1 MPPASA
7 NKIQLSPT
15 MPYPKLIG
23 RKLTFFI
30 QAVMLAGICALSGC
44 AWDRGS
50 LPASLPSAPDLTPVS
65 LDKLPGWASDDL
77 SGFGPALQAQCR
89 LPRPPAP
96 TALLCHQP
104 AVLSDPGRLR
114 AWLQTHFVAQP
125 LVQPTAQP
133 VLHPA
138 SQASPAWTLEGM
150 ITGYHEPLL
159 TGSRLQDAGHQ
170 VPVYGPPSALQAG
183 DSQWTRAA
191 IRRDSSRLG
200 TPLLWLD
207 DPVEAFFMQV
217 QGSGQVRVRETHGTM
232 RTIRLAYAQH
242 NGHTYVAIGRAMVQA
257 GILTREE
264 ATAPGIKAWLR
275 ANPAQAHAVM
285 DQNPRYIFFR
295 ETPIGANPLGPA
307 GALGVPLTALR
318 SVAIDPNHVALG
330 SLLWLDAKTPSTLQP
345 LQRLMLAQDVGSA
358 IVGAVRIDVFWGSD
372 ERAQIEA
379 GLARQPGRVW
389 RLMPRSP

>member
-15 MPYPKLIG
+15 MPYPELIG

-30 QAVMLAGICALSGC
+30 RAVMLAGICVASGC
-44 AWDRGS
+44 AWDPGS
-50 LPASLPSAPDLTPVS
+50 PPASRPSAPDLTPVT
-65 LDKLPGWASDDL
+65 LDKLPGWSSDDL
-77 SGFGPALQAQCR
+77 AGFAPALQAQCR

-96 TALLCHQP
+96 TALPCNQP
-104 AVLSDPGRLR
+104 GELSDPVRLR
-114 AWLQTHFVAQP
+114 AWLQTHFMAQP
-125 LVQPTAQP
+125 LVQPVVDPVVQPAAQTS
-133 VLHPA
+133 L
-138 SQASPAWTLEGM
+138 AWTQEGM

-159 TGSRLQDAGHQ
+159 TGSRLQQASHQ
-170 VPVYGPPSALQAG
+170 VPVYPPPGALQSG
-183 DSQWTRAA
+183 DSQWSRAA
-191 IRRDSSRLG
+191 IRRDPGRLG

-217 QGSGQVRVRETHGTM
+217 QGSGQVQIREPNGTS
-232 RTIRLAYAQH
+232 RRIRLAYAQH
-242 NGHTYVAIGRAMVQA
+242 NGHIYVAIGRAMVQA

-264 ATAPGIKAWLR
+264 ATAPSIKAWLR
-275 ANPAQAHAVM
+275 ANPAQAQGVM

-295 ETPIGANPLGPA
+295 ETLASANAHGPT

-318 SVAIDPNHVALG
+318 SVAVDPNHVALG
-330 SLLWLDAKTPSTLQP
+330 SMLWLDAKTPSTSQP
-345 LQRLMLAQDVGSA
+345 LRRLMLAQDVGSA

-389 RLMPRSP
+389 RLIPRSP